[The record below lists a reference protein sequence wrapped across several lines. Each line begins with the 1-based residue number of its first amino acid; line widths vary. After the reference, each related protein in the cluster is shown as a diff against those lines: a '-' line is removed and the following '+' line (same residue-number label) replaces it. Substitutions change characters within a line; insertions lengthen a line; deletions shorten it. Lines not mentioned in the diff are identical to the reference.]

1 MKLKKV
7 IRGKALQEKMLYA
20 IELLCDTVK
29 STLGP
34 QGSNVLI
41 DHSAF
46 TPFIT
51 NDGVT
56 IAENIECEDAAINTI
71 LELAKEA
78 SINTNSLVGDGTTTT
93 LVLLQQLI
101 NYGFDEVNKGKN
113 PITLKK
119 ELEKDLNFIISKL
132 KEFSKNPSDDDL
144 ESIAITSSNSVEIGK
159 IVGEAYIK
167 VRNKNAIKIKEN
179 INEETKVLYQKGYT
193 IDTLLASSYF
203 LIDAKMEITNPLVI
217 LVNHQISNLEE
228 IAIYLNYSLKK
239 DKSLIILADDYNDDV
254 INDVL
259 SINSELEKKIILLK
273 IPEYGNNKQAQLKDL
288 ELISSSK
295 IITELTDMNVDYLGQ
310 VEGVTVTEEETNF
323 YFLPSPSINKKV
335 EELFKLETE
344 DPFIQKRIAMFNN
357 GIINILV
364 GAATTTERREKKMRF
379 DDALCAISA
388 ASKGIVVGSGLTFC
402 RVAEHITH
410 LGKSQIF
417 QKVLQEPFKQIMYNS
432 GLNSSE
438 IISKIKKENYSIVY
452 NAKANKFESVNETTV
467 LDPTDVVISSLKNA
481 TSIATMLLT
490 TTSLIINE
498 YNNNSHK
505 INDFT
510 DL

>member
-7 IRGKALQEKMLYA
+7 IRGKELQDKMLAA

-34 QGSNVLI
+34 QGSNIII

-78 SINTNSLVGDGTTTT
+78 SINTNILVGDGTTTT

-101 NYGFDEVNKGKN
+101 NYGFDEINKGKN
-113 PITLKK
+113 PIKLKK
-119 ELEKDLNFIISKL
+119 DLEKDLVSIISKL
-132 KEFSKNPSDDDL
+132 EEFSKTPTDKDL

-159 IVGEAYIK
+159 IVGEAYLK

-179 INEETKVLYQKGYT
+179 INEETKVVYQKGYT
-193 IDTLLASSYF
+193 IETLLASSYF
-203 LIDAKMEITNPLVI
+203 LKDINMEIAKPIVLLINC
-217 LVNHQISNLEE
+217 LVNNLEE
-228 IAIYLNYSLKK
+228 IAIFLNYSLKK
-239 DKSLIILADDYNDDV
+239 NKSLIILADDYSDNV
-254 INDVL
+254 INDIL

-273 IPEYGNNKQAQLKDL
+273 IPEYGRNKQTLLKDL
-288 ELISSSK
+288 ELISSSR
-295 IITELTDMNVDYLGQ
+295 IITEITDANVGYLGQ
-310 VEGVTVTEEETNF
+310 IEGVTVTEEETNF
-323 YFLPSPSINKKV
+323 YFLPSTSINKKL
-335 EELFKLETE
+335 EELYELETE
-344 DPFIQKRIAMFNN
+344 DPFNQKRIAMFNN

-388 ASKGIVVGSGLTFC
+388 ASKGIVVGSGLTLY
-402 RVAEHITH
+402 RVVEH
-410 LGKSQIF
+410 LSDLDKSQIF
-417 QKVLQEPFKQIMYNS
+417 QKALQEPFKQIMYNS
-432 GLNSSE
+432 GLNGTE
-438 IISKIKKENYSIVY
+438 IISRIKKENYSIVY
-452 NAKANKFESVNETTV
+452 NAKANKFESVNETTI
-467 LDPTDVVISSLKNA
+467 LDPTYVVISSLKNA
-481 TSIATMLLT
+481 ASIATMLLT

-498 YNNNSHK
+498 YKNNSHK